1 MTQLL
6 TERRLRARPGGGPAA
21 AGATAALLGLAAT
34 GVPVLCCWLLS
45 APPQDGVLDAA
56 RLAGAVW
63 LLAHGGP
70 LLREPGG
77 APLSITPLALTAA
90 CVLLIA
96 RAGARAAAQAP
107 PGRIPAACG
116 ALCAGYLAVA
126 LPVALGCRGAGALR
140 AQPLPDLLA
149 AAALVWSAACLGA
162 RGGPAWWRAVRSRL
176 VGWLGRRPLA
186 PRPAAV
192 QQESEGSEEAEEA
205 EEPPQRLPAWL
216 RRCCRPLPAGVVLP
230 TVGAGLLV
238 LLAGGVLLLA
248 VAAALRPVAIE
259 VVVREVAAGSLAGQ
273 LELLLCCLLVLPN
286 AALWAVGY
294 ALGPGFWLGGDSL
307 VAAGRA
313 HLGAVP
319 DFPLLVLAPEAGSA
333 WQHLAQVVPVLAAL
347 TVAALLGR
355 AAAAA
360 GTAPADG
367 AGVTDV
373 DADGPWTNAATART
387 AAAVAL
393 LLAAAVTVTGWLA
406 GGALGAG
413 RMARL
418 GPAAACG
425 PAAAA
430 WCLLLAVPGAL
441 AVRWWSLRRASAG
454 EADGEWA
461 TAGR

>member
-1 MTQLL
+1 MTHHL
-6 TERRLRARPGGGPAA
+6 TGRQPLFPATRPGRGPAA
-21 AGATAALLGLAAT
+21 AGAKAALLGLAVT

-45 APPQDGVLDAA
+45 APPQDGVTDAA
-56 RLAGAVW
+56 RLTGAVW

-70 LLREPGG
+70 LVREPGG
-77 APLSITPLALTAA
+77 APLSVTPLTLTAL

-96 RAGARAAAQAP
+96 QAAARVAAQAP
-107 PGRIPAACG
+107 PGRTAAACG

-149 AAALVWSAACLGA
+149 AAALAGSAACLGA
-162 RGGPAWWRAVRSRL
+162 RRGTAWWRA
-176 VGWLGRRPLA
+176 GRRRLA
-186 PRPAAV
+186 
-192 QQESEGSEEAEEA
+192 
-205 EEPPQRLPAWL
+205 AWL
-216 RRCCRPLPAGVVLP
+216 RRGPLVPAPAVDGEPQEASPRRLRAWLEHCRPLPAGVLLP
-230 TVGAGLLV
+230 TAGAGLLV
-238 LLAGGVLLLA
+238 LLAGGALLLA
-248 VAAALRPVAIE
+248 AAAAVHSVAIQ
-259 VVVREVAAGSLAGQ
+259 VVVREVAADSLAGQ
-273 LELLLCCLLVLPN
+273 LGLLLCCLLVLPN

-313 HLGAVP
+313 HPGPVP
-319 DFPLLVLAPEAGSA
+319 DFPLLVLTPESGSA
-333 WQHLAQVVPVLAAL
+333 WQHLTQAVPVLAAL

-355 AAAAA
+355 AAAAG
-360 GTAPADG
+360 GTAPDG
-367 AGVTDV
+367 AGDP
-373 DADGPWTNAATART
+373 DSDPDGPWSNATTART

-393 LLAAAVTVTGWLA
+393 LLAAGVAVAGWLA

-418 GPAAACG
+418 GPAAGCG

-430 WCLLLAVPGAL
+430 WCLLLAVPGAPV
-441 AVRWWSLRRASAG
+441 VRWWLLRRARAG

>member
-6 TERRLRARPGGGPAA
+6 TERQLRARPGGGPAA

-107 PGRIPAACG
+107 PGRTAAACG

-149 AAALVWSAACLGA
+149 AAALAWSAACLGA
-162 RGGPAWWRAVRSRL
+162 RGGAAWWRAFRSRL
-176 VGWLGRRPLA
+176 VGRLGRWPLA
-186 PRPAAV
+186 PRSAAV
-192 QQESEGSEEAEEA
+192 QEEPEEADEAEEVA
-205 EEPPQRLPAWL
+205 RRLPAWL

-273 LELLLCCLLVLPN
+273 LGLLLCCLLVLPN

-333 WQHLAQVVPVLAAL
+333 WQHLAQAVPVLAAL

-360 GTAPADG
+360 GTAPADTVG
-367 AGVTDV
+367 GT
-373 DADGPWTNAATART
+373 DADGPWSNATTART

-393 LLAAAVTVTGWLA
+393 LLAAAVAVAGWLA

-425 PAAAA
+425 PAAAV

-441 AVRWWSLRRASAG
+441 AVRWWSLRRARAG

-461 TAGR
+461 AAGR